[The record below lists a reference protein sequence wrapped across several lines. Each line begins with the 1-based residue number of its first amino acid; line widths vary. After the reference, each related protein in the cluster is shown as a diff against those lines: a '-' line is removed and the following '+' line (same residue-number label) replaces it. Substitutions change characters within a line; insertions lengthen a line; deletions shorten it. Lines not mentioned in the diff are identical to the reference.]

1 MEQMLTTHAC
11 RTCGLVQR
19 VPKVGR
25 GMRLRCARCESR
37 LRVDRGGGIQVTA
50 ALTLAALVLYV
61 PANLYPVLR
70 VTSMGVTTQSTIW
83 SGTRAL
89 AADGMWMVAAVVF
102 IASILVPLL
111 KLLGLGVL
119 ITTVRLSARRRE
131 RTRLWR
137 FIEAVGRW
145 SMLDVFLLAVLVAQF
160 KLSDMATVVPGPGI
174 VAFTA
179 VVVLTMTASAT
190 FDPALIWKHAETTS

>member
-1 MEQMLTTHAC
+1 MEQTLTTHAC

-19 VPKVGR
+19 VPTVAK
-25 GMRLRCARCESR
+25 GMLIRCARCESG
-37 LRVDRGGGIQVTA
+37 LRVVQGKGVQVTA

-61 PANLYPVLR
+61 PANIYPVLR
-70 VTSMGVTTQSTIW
+70 VTTMGVTSDSTIW

-89 AADGMWMVAAVVF
+89 AADGMWFVAAVVF
-102 IASILVPLL
+102 IASIVVPLM

-119 ITTVRLSARRRE
+119 VMTVRMPTWRRD

-137 FIEAVGRW
+137 LIEAVGRW
-145 SMLDVFLLAVLVAQF
+145 SMLDVFLLAVLVAHL
-160 KLSDMATVVPGPGI
+160 KLGEFATVVAGPGI
-174 VAFTA
+174 VAFTG

-190 FDPALIWKHAETTS
+190 FDPALIWKNSEANA